1 MTAAFALMMA
11 ASVPVYAKTSSPSA
25 TTAAPAGKVTATH
38 LQPGQIRATQM
49 DGSTVY
55 DSQNQKV
62 GDIKDIILDKD
73 GKVAAVVL
81 DVGAFLGIGGK
92 YVAGGM
98 NDLKITQESNSNK
111 PRVPIDLTKD
121 QLKCDQ
127 A

>member
-55 DSQNQKV
+55 DTQNQKV
-62 GDIKDIILDKD
+62 GDIKDIILDRD

-81 DVGAFLGIGGK
+81 DGGAFLGMGGK
-92 YVAGGM
+92 YAAVAMTNLRVTNG
-98 NDLKITQESNSNK
+98 NNSN
-111 PRVPIDLTKD
+111 
-121 QLKCDQ
+121 
-127 A
+127 